1 MKAVAFDIDD
11 LLINTYARKKAY
23 QSDLIL
29 SDDVDLV
36 KRRYEKGWYSHYDTP
51 LPYANTVVRY
61 FLKGGY
67 TIFFVTG
74 RRVSALGTT
83 IKVMTDLG
91 FPMTSE
97 NIYMKRNQIED
108 TANHK
113 KEAFEDIISK
123 GYDLQYFFDD
133 KESNLIVAESVG
145 VSNQYLTVI
154 AFIDEILEVIS

>member
-1 MKAVAFDIDD
+1 
-11 LLINTYARKKAY
+11 
-23 QSDLIL
+23 
-29 SDDVDLV
+29 
-36 KRRYEKGWYSHYDTP
+36 
-51 LPYANTVVRY
+51 
-61 FLKGGY
+61 
-67 TIFFVTG
+67 
-74 RRVSALGTT
+74 
-83 IKVMTDLG
+83 MTDLG